1 MICKMSELHN
11 VQRKNLNINEYSL
24 KVKGLADSL
33 ASIGAP
39 VDDEDLVSVT
49 LNGLGKDYAQFRTS
63 IGVRETFPDFQELI
77 ALLLSEEQRNGGSA
91 TSTS

>member
-1 MICKMSELHN
+1 M
-11 VQRKNLNINEYSL
+11 QRKNLNINEYSL

-49 LNGLGKDYAQFRTS
+49 LNGVLGRIMHSFGHPLESVKHFLIFRN
-63 IGVRETFPDFQELI
+63 
-77 ALLLSEEQRNGGSA
+77 LLLSC
-91 TSTS
+91 

>member
-1 MICKMSELHN
+1 M
-11 VQRKNLNINEYSL
+11 QRKNLNINEYSL

-49 LNGLGKDYAQFRTS
+49 LNGLRREYAQFRTS
-63 IGVRETFPDFQELI
+63 IGVLRPSLI
-77 ALLLSEEQRNGGSA
+77 FRNLLLSC
-91 TSTS
+91 

>member
-1 MICKMSELHN
+1 MKLYSTNTNARKMQLKQELHN

-33 ASIGAP
+33 VSIRAP

-49 LNGLGKDYAQFRTS
+49 FVLGRIMHSFGHPLESVKHFLIFRN
-63 IGVRETFPDFQELI
+63 
-77 ALLLSEEQRNGGSA
+77 LLLSC
-91 TSTS
+91 

>member
-1 MICKMSELHN
+1 M
-11 VQRKNLNINEYSL
+11 
-24 KVKGLADSL
+24 KGLADSL

-39 VDDEDLVSVT
+39 VDAEDLVSVT

-63 IGVRETFPDFQELI
+63 IGVRETFPHFQELI

-91 TSTS
+91 TSTSQETAFYSNT